1 MNLNEVISNQE
12 VNVDASNEGA
22 YHSFDSAPV
31 SRDRPYSSSEISARE
46 VTCVRNQMAYYL
58 PNRPQILPARAA
70 VVKWPSHNHHTGH
83 LRILLITN
91 TGARV
96 VDNIPARQDRRVVLK
111 YKAPLGEDLNYLRE
125 DLIIIKDQLSL
136 MRRLG
141 GCNVSVVE
149 PAFLAEHGVFWRF
162 NPDAESW
169 PSPPD

>member
-22 YHSFDSAPV
+22 YRSFDSAPV

-70 VVKWPSHNHHTGH
+70 VV
-83 LRILLITN
+83 
-91 TGARV
+91 
-96 VDNIPARQDRRVVLK
+96 
-111 YKAPLGEDLNYLRE
+111 
-125 DLIIIKDQLSL
+125 L

-141 GCNVSVVE
+141 GCNVPVVE
-149 PAFLAEHGVFWRF
+149 PAFLAEHEVFRRL
-162 NPDAESW
+162 NPRAESW
-169 PSPPD
+169 PSPPDQKQDEHND